1 MQHHTRILSLVLVAT
16 MLLSGSGVTAQTLGT
31 REDFSAVAIVNNNLG
46 SGAGTVLLSVTRW
59 STDAERDR
67 LVDTLL
73 KKGPDALLEVLR
85 DNRST
90 GTIRTPDSLGYDLR
104 FAHQTP
110 TADGG
115 RRIVLATDRP
125 IGFWEATQQPRT
137 IDYPFTV
144 IQMEFGPE
152 GKGKG
157 TLSYFTKITARNKV
171 IELENFASSPVMLTE
186 ITARA
191 QKD

>member
-1 MQHHTRILSLVLVAT
+1 MLHHTPRLSLAFA
-16 MLLSGSGVTAQTLGT
+16 VTTLMFGAWVTGQTLGT
-31 REDFSAVAIVNNNLG
+31 KEDFTAVAIVNNNLG

-59 STDAERDR
+59 STDEERNR
-67 LVDTLL
+67 LVEAL
-73 KKGPDALLEVLR
+73 KKGPDTLLDALH

-125 IGFWEATQQPRT
+125 IGFWEATRQPRT

-157 TLSYFTKITARNKV
+157 TLSYFTKIIVRNNV
-171 IELENFASSPVMLTE
+171 IELENFATSPVMLTE
-186 ITARA
+186 ITARPR
-191 QKD
+191 DN